1 MCCFVTG
8 RCVGM
13 DGEHN
18 YVHTPF
24 TVHIELD
31 RRLAFLLL
39 LLQLQYVD
47 NQRLWPEQS
56 WCYHKPPYKGHM
68 RLATCIVCI
77 KL

>member
-1 MCCFVTG
+1 
-8 RCVGM
+8 M

-47 NQRLWPEQS
+47 NQR
-56 WCYHKPPYKGHM
+56 
-68 RLATCIVCI
+68 
-77 KL
+77 